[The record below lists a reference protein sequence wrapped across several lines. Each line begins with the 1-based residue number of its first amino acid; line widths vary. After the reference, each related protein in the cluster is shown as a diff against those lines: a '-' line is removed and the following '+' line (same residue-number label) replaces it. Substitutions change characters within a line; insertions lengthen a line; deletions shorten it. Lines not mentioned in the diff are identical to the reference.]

1 MKVIKKSSDVIEIN
15 HDGWYPIRVMVFFHT
30 NMESRIV
37 IQTGSDA
44 WTYFWDGK
52 SARGDKFYRY
62 FCESPTSC
70 LASNLVDRATFKF
83 EEVDEEAWIEA
94 VSERIDKLVES
105 GVMSDEDA
113 EYAKEEC
120 CEWLSSATDE
130 WELGNDIDWTKPDS
144 LSQEE
149 FDLLALDTVPLKT
162 KDTREYNMMK
172 DLVDIVK
179 SAFIELGYVS
189 CEDVITTICDGV
201 GVVTAKLVD
210 LSNKEG
216 RLVLTC
222 PKGEWEAY
230 WGSLGHD
237 SVGEFIASTDLG
249 YLLRKISPQYFE
261 LTREIDY
268 QAIQGDI
275 QTQILEKRRMESLTK
290 EEARLLWGVD
300 WVSCAPNGSGELQGD
315 WVKPKEVSDALFKK
329 FGIGDEYYEHPTRST
344 KEFNQFSLAM
354 QAAHEAI
361 KEKFLIKNT

>member
-1 MKVIKKSSDVIEIN
+1 M
-15 HDGWYPIRVMVFFHT
+15 
-30 NMESRIV
+30 
-37 IQTGSDA
+37 
-44 WTYFWDGK
+44 
-52 SARGDKFYRY
+52 
-62 FCESPTSC
+62 
-70 LASNLVDRATFKF
+70 
-83 EEVDEEAWIEA
+83 
-94 VSERIDKLVES
+94 
-105 GVMSDEDA
+105 
-113 EYAKEEC
+113 
-120 CEWLSSATDE
+120 
-130 WELGNDIDWTKPDS
+130 
-144 LSQEE
+144 SQEE
-149 FDLLALDTVPLKT
+149 FVLLALDTVPLKT
-162 KDTREYNMMK
+162 KDTPEYNMMK

-300 WVSCAPNGSGELQGD
+300 WVSCAPNGAGELQGD
-315 WVKPKEVSDALFKK
+315 WAKPKEVSDALFKK